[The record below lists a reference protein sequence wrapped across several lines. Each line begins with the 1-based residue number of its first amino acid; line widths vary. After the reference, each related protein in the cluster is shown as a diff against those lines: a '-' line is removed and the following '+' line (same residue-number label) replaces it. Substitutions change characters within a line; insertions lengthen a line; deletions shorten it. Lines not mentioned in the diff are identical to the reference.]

1 MCAKSNKRVLFK
13 GLGHPHIGKMLKK
26 HVQDNRLFQAVWAR
40 KQGVKDETVI
50 DYFKKESMQ
59 ISTLF
64 TICQV
69 LDYNFFKAI
78 ADALPANMPPAT
90 DNPLQAEL
98 DALKTENE
106 KLKMKIDILEKML
119 NK

>member
-1 MCAKSNKRVLFK
+1 MTKVQRQKFSGIAP
-13 GLGHPHIGKMLKK
+13 PHIGAMLKK
-26 HVQDNRLFQAVWAR
+26 HIKQNRYYQSGWAR
-40 KQGVKDETVI
+40 KQGVLPTTI
-50 DYFKKESMQ
+50 LGYFKKETMQ